1 MMDILVAAERGGV
14 PRAGLRGAADRY
26 TLRDVPHRCDA
37 NARKD
42 MHLLIDAALHGAGL
56 AIVME
61 DEVARFHRRW
71 TLGPVDD
78 WSPPLS
84 GYHLYYREQRT
95 KCDQCGAAHAFELR
109 AAIGFVGL

>member
-1 MMDILVAAERGGV
+1 LWRLSAAVYLARAFAVPLIAILFAMSLTAA
-14 PRAGLRGAADRY
+14 
-26 TLRDVPHRCDA
+26 TQ

-61 DEVARFHRRW
+61 DEVARFIVRW
-71 TLGPVDD
+71 TLGPVED

-84 GYHLYYREQRT
+84 GFHLYYREQRT